1 MNTPLTQPDGIL
13 FDMDGVL
20 AYVHDSY
27 RKAISATAQV
37 YGLHV
42 SPEMIATGKAAGNA
56 NDDWALTR
64 RFLHDAGINVSL
76 DEVRDTFQDFYVGTG
91 NRRGYRLSE
100 SLLIDRSDLENIFR
114 TYPLGIVTGRPRED
128 AQWFLDRF
136 DLIDLFPT
144 VVAME
149 DAPLKPDPA
158 PVREAMKQM
167 NLSSPWM
174 IGDTPDDMQAAVRAG
189 ALGIGIGSQDEIEN
203 LLQAGAAIV
212 LEHTRQLIEIIP

>member
-1 MNTPLTQPDGIL
+1 M
-13 FDMDGVL
+13 
-20 AYVHDSY
+20 
-27 RKAISATAQV
+27 
-37 YGLHV
+37 
-42 SPEMIATGKAAGNA
+42 
-56 NDDWALTR
+56 
-64 RFLHDAGINVSL
+64 SL

-91 NRRGYRLSE
+91 NRRGYRVSE
-100 SLLIDRSDLENIFR
+100 SLLIDRSDLENISR